1 MKSKVVFIFLVL
13 FFTLSFNSLTL
24 HAQVKDTVTVIPYS
38 QTVTNSWS
46 GPNHPD
52 ALKLKAEAEQKCS
65 EAVSDIETRLLHL
78 SLKFWGFNPRLI
90 KITPRVELFSGGIDR
105 DFLGYRCSIKLES
118 QSLDYTMLESDS
130 EVKDQRRECYPIVDR
145 NEKNRDV
152 LYQELRSGWA
162 IIGGHWCQVHLV
174 ELIQR

>member
-1 MKSKVVFIFLVL
+1 MKSKVVFILFVL
-13 FFTLSFNSLTL
+13 FFGSLNL
-24 HAQVKDTVTVIPYS
+24 YAQVRDVVTVVPYR
-38 QTVTNSWS
+38 QTVTSSWA
-46 GPNHPD
+46 GAQHPD
-52 ALKLKAEAEQKCS
+52 VLKLKAEAEQKCS
-65 EAVSDIETRLLHL
+65 ETVSDIETRLLHL

-90 KITPRVELFSGGIDR
+90 QITPKVELFSGGIDR
-105 DFLGYRCSIKLES
+105 DFLGYRCAIELKSS
-118 QSLDYTMLESDS
+118 SLDYILLESDS

-162 IIGGHWCQVHLV
+162 LIGGHWCQVHLV